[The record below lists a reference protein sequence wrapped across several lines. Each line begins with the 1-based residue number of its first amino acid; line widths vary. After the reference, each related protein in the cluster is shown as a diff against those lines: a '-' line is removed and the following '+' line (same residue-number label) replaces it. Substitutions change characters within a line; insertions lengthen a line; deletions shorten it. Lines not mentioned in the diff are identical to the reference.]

1 MKVAICIPARE
12 TVCSG
17 FAKDLAML
25 TANIYAGLPQGGT
38 FNVNILS
45 GTLIADQRQNL
56 VRKAFAADYDYV
68 LFLDADMRFPANT
81 FWKLQKHDKDI
92 VAANYP
98 TRRIPVK
105 TVAFRDFANLECIYT
120 DGASTGLEEVDA
132 VGMGCMLIKMDVFRK
147 CPLPWFNLAWLPS
160 GNVWVGE
167 DIYFCKLAQAN
178 GFKVYI
184 DHDLS
189 KDVKH
194 IGTME
199 FTHDHAVECRPDEP
213 QDIADAAQKMEA
225 LNEEVE
231 I

>member
-1 MKVAICIPARE
+1 VKVAICIPARE

-38 FNVNILS
+38 FNINILS

-56 VRKAFAADYDYV
+56 VRKAFSDDFDYV
-68 LFLDADMRFPANT
+68 LFLDADMRFPADT
-81 FWKLQKHDKDI
+81 FWKLQRHGKDI
-92 VAANYP
+92 VAANYA

-105 TVAFRDFANLECIYT
+105 TVAFSDVASRECVYT
-120 DGASTGLEEVDA
+120 DKDSQGLQEVEA

-167 DIYFCKLAQAN
+167 DVYFCKLAQAH

-189 KDVKH
+189 KQVRH

-199 FTHDHAVECRPDEP
+199 FTHDHAVECRTD
-213 QDIADAAQKMEA
+213 DVTSAAREIEA
-225 LNEEVE
+225 LEAEA
-231 I
+231 